1 MAVRKTHVK
10 SDKRI
15 KREKE
20 QREAAASSAKRQ
32 HRKHRLG
39 SKKQTTVDTRFKV
52 STALQLCCFDHPA
65 DQLACYSSKVK
76 LNGTRISLW
85 T

>member
-20 QREAAASSAKRQ
+20 QREAAAITAKKQ
-32 HRKHRLG
+32 HGKKQKLG
-39 SKKQTTVDTRFKV
+39 SKKKTTVDTRFKV
-52 STALQLCCFDHPA
+52 SVLRAVCSLDHS
-65 DQLACYSSKVK
+65 C
-76 LNGTRISLW
+76 
-85 T
+85 

>member
-20 QREAAASSAKRQ
+20 QREQAASSAKRQ
-32 HRKHRLG
+32 HSKKHKLG

-52 STALQLCCFDHPA
+52 GLL
-65 DQLACYSSKVK
+65 
-76 LNGTRISLW
+76 
-85 T
+85 

>member
-20 QREAAASSAKRQ
+20 QREAKASTAKRQ
-32 HRKHRLG
+32 YGKKQKLG
-39 SKKQTTVDTRFKV
+39 SKKKTIVDTRFKV
-52 STALQLCCFDHPA
+52 SHLALIADSIAFFA
-65 DQLACYSSKVK
+65 DQL
-76 LNGTRISLW
+76 
-85 T
+85 

>member
-20 QREAAASSAKRQ
+20 QREAAASTSKRQ
-32 HRKHRLG
+32 YSKKQKLG
-39 SKKQTTVDTRFKV
+39 SKKKTIVDTRFKV
-52 STALQLCCFDHPA
+52 SRIAVFAASIAFFA
-65 DQLACYSSKVK
+65 DQF
-76 LNGTRISLW
+76 
-85 T
+85 